1 MPVTFPNQRMINIH
15 REPLDKDFLGIKNES
30 WMAASRDLGATA
42 LRLYLYLAANA
53 NNFTLA
59 LSPTDIR
66 QSIGMA
72 RSTYR
77 DQFQILVDKGYLVL
91 SHGNTYEFYEKPQP
105 RAFQE
110 KTEERSAFV
119 SSFENSSVVVNQLT
133 TDAKNISGD
142 NTEINNIDFL
152 NNRRIN
158 SKNSVF
164 IDYDEPKAQD
174 DKPYIF

>member
-1 MPVTFPNQRMINIH
+1 MPITFPNQRRINIH

-66 QSIGMA
+66 QEIGMA

-105 RAFQE
+105 RAIEE
-110 KTEERSAFV
+110 KNEERSAFV
-119 SSFENSSVVVNQLT
+119 SSFEISSVVVNQFAD
-133 TDAKNISGD
+133 DAKNITGGI
-142 NTEINNIDFL
+142 TEIDNIGFSNNEIID
-152 NNRRIN
+152 NEN
-158 SKNSVF
+158 SIFNGCNEPVTKFVF
-164 IDYDEPKAQD
+164 
-174 DKPYIF
+174 